1 MIEILVFSLLVL
13 SVICLWILIEK
24 RTNWKFLVWF
34 IPVLLILVSSTY
46 YTYTSV
52 LGYPRI
58 GTPKEGMYYS
68 HYVDSPRW
76 IYLWVIQEGNIP
88 ISYKLV
94 YSKQKQ
100 NSLEGVEEKASEG
113 KFMILQSEEEGTK
126 GMGDEEGEEEGGG
139 FTLGGD
145 ISFYEWDFER
155 HMPSK
160 Q

>member
-1 MIEILVFSLLVL
+1 MIGFLVFSLVVL
-13 SVICLWILIEK
+13 SVICLWILIDK

-76 IYLWVIQEGNIP
+76 IYLWVITEGNVP
-88 ISYKLV
+88 ISYRLV
-94 YSKQKQ
+94 YSEEKKE
-100 NSLEGVEEKASEG
+100 SLFGVEEKASEG
-113 KFMILQSEEEGTK
+113 KFMLLQSEEEGTK